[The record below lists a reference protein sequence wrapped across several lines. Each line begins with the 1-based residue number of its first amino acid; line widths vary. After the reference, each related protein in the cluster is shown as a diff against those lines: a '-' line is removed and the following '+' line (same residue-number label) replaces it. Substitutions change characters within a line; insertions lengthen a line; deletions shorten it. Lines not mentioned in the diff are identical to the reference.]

1 MLGKCFEGALTEQ
14 NPHLLLSKWRCK
26 SKTGKEG
33 LKYPFI
39 IGSIGRM

>member
-1 MLGKCFEGALTEQ
+1 MLGEFFDGALTEQ
-14 NPHLLLSKWRCK
+14 NPHLLLNKWRCK

-39 IGSIGRM
+39 IGGIWRV

>member
-1 MLGKCFEGALTEQ
+1 MLGEFFNGALTEQ
-14 NPHLLLSKWRCK
+14 NPHLLNKWRRK

-39 IGSIGRM
+39 IDGDRRV